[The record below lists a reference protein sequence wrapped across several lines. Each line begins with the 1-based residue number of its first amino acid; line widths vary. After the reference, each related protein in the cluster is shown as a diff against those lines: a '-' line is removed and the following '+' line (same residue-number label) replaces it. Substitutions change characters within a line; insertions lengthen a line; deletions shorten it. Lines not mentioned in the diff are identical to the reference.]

1 MFCFVDRHDVFNMVG
16 GEVVASRYATTHNT
30 LHTVLNQMIQNSL
43 AGQDIDEGVC
53 VDDSSGPMLSSSANL
68 HDSSVSVA
76 KTSGGDSDGDC
87 GAGVCTEVLVV
98 CGTLYA
104 MPHVRRSL
112 GIFEPK

>member
-1 MFCFVDRHDVFNMVG
+1 MVG

-76 KTSGGDSDGDC
+76 KT
-87 GAGVCTEVLVV
+87 GVCTEVLVV